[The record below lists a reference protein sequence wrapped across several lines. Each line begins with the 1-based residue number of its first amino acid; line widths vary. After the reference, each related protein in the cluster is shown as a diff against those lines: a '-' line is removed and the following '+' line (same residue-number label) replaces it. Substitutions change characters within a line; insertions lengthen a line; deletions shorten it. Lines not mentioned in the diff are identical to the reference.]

1 MSDHPK
7 RTLPLAASITHLKRE
22 AKALRLAFVA
32 GDVDGRER
40 VAVHIEPLPARLAQA
55 QALFVVA
62 REYGFPSWPLLKR
75 HVERRTR
82 TVFADVESVGR
93 ALADLLDD
101 ANVSVADTLESALD
115 SDSEVLVLYLDAH

>member
-22 AKALRLAFVA
+22 AKALRTAFDA
-32 GDVDGRER
+32 GNADGRDR
-40 VAVHIEPLPARLAQA
+40 VAAHVEPLPARLAQA

-62 REYGFPSWPLLKR
+62 REYGFPSWPVLKR
-75 HVERRTR
+75 DVERRTR
-82 TVFADVESVGR
+82 TVFADVEGVGA

-101 ANVSVADTLESALD
+101 ANVRPIASCSIAW
-115 SDSEVLVLYLDAH
+115 